1 MGRRDC
7 WEVLRRCL
15 QGTPQR
21 RHRVQ
26 TCSRFTDQGGLL
38 MVPVTFYNPDGQGG
52 SIRFVAQGVRK
63 EDSVFLNELSVD
75 VSAEVDPDT
84 YEEGWYI
91 LYFDYGAEL
100 ADGTPNEVI

>member
-1 MGRRDC
+1 
-7 WEVLRRCL
+7 
-15 QGTPQR
+15 
-21 RHRVQ
+21 
-26 TCSRFTDQGGLL
+26 

-91 LYFDYGAEL
+91 LYFDYGDEL
-100 ADGTPNEVI
+100 ADGTPNEVIILTEGRPAEECFAQAVEEIKARISKEAAWPTTRA